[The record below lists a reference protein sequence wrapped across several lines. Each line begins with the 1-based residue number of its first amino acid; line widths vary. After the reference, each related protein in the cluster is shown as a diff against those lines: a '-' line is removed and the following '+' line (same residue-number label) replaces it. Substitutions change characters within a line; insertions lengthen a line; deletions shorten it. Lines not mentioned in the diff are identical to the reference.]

1 MALTQRRAVEIRR
14 ITNDSEYR
22 AALARIE
29 ELSALDDL
37 ESFGEADA
45 LANYVEEY
53 ESRRAG

>member
-14 ITNDSEYR
+14 IANDSEYR

-29 ELSALDDL
+29 ELANADDL

-45 LANYVEEY
+45 LANYVEDY
-53 ESRRAG
+53 ERTRGL